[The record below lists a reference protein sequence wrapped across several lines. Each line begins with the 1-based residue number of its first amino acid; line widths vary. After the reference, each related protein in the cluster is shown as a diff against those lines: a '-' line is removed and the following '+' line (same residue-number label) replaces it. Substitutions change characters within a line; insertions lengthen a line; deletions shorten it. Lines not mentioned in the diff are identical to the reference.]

1 MSIIV
6 IIFVNDINIVIFHYF
21 LVFCSFSRMNLIKTK
36 DKSNMRT
43 DLLDAYLRIAIN
55 GVEVPI
61 HMNQYTRLYL
71 RRHSPCSEKKK
82 ITKEMV
88 DEVDETM
95 LFGRSNL
102 F

>member
-1 MSIIV
+1 MSIIIV
-6 IIFVNDINIVIFHYF
+6 IIVNDIKNVILNFFH
-21 LVFCSFSRMNLIKTK
+21 VFCSFSRMNLIKTK
-36 DKSNMRT
+36 DKSNMKT

-61 HMNQYTRLYL
+61 HMNQYTRSYL
-71 RRHSPCSEKKK
+71 RKHAPCSDKKE

-88 DEVDETM
+88 DEVDEEM